1 MTNSENLSVA
11 YAIAGSDTVTST
23 LVDRD
28 SGEFMLAF
36 LPEGLYRISIQDT
49 LDQSFE
55 KNDVQAVA
63 GSDNDI
69 GTISL
74 Q

>member
-1 MTNSENLSVA
+1 LPVA

-23 LVDRD
+23 LVDKD

-36 LPEGLYRISIQDT
+36 LPEGFYRIFIRDT
-49 LDQSFE
+49 LNRSFE
-55 KNDVQAVA
+55 KNDVQAVP
-63 GSDNDI
+63 GSDNGI